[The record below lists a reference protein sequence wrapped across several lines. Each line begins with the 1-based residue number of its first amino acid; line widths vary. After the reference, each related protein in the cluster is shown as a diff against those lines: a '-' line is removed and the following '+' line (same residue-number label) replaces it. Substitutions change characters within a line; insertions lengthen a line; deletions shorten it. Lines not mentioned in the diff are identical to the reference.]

1 MDSLDLGALPAWLR
15 RQRWFGGK
23 GAEIASVRVVD
34 EANIGD
40 LRVAAVE
47 VGYAGTRSPERYL
60 LPLSRDTDGPLE
72 EKLDADSCRAIFDIM
87 RGCREV
93 RTRVGVLRGERFDG
107 PDSPLR
113 TLPEQPA
120 VRRLSAEQSNTSI
133 VFGEAVIL
141 KLIRKLD
148 QGRNPELE
156 IGALLARRKFRSTP
170 ALLGALSLEGEI
182 QATVG
187 VAHRFVRVES
197 DGWTYVVEALLAGP
211 ERLTTLLPEVR
222 ELGTRVGELHVAL
235 AADDDPAFAPEPIHR
250 EDLQRWS
257 RTLLAELDATAL
269 LAAKAVPQL
278 AARTGALRARVER
291 LAEAAPSG
299 VRLRQHGDL
308 HLGQVLR
315 CDGQWLIFDFEGEPA
330 RSLAERR
337 EKHAPYKDVAGMLR
351 SFAYAAATAE
361 KRRGVRV
368 NVRGPV
374 ESAFLE
380 GYRSS
385 AAGLLPTDERTAE
398 TLLEALEM
406 EKLLYELRYELG
418 HRPDWVDIP
427 ARDLLR
433 EQP

>member
-1 MDSLDLGALPAWLR
+1 MEGLDLGALPAWLQ

-23 GAEIASVRVVD
+23 GAEIASVQVVD
-34 EANIGD
+34 EAPIGD
-40 LRVAAVE
+40 LQVATLE
-47 VGYAGTRSPERYL
+47 VRYAGTRRLERYL
-60 LPLSRDTDGPLE
+60 LPFRRDTDGLPE
-72 EKLDADSCRAIFDIM
+72 EKLDEDSCRAIFEIM

-113 TLPEQPA
+113 TLPEKPA

-170 ALLGALSLEGEI
+170 TLLGALSLEGEI
-182 QATVG
+182 EATVG

-197 DGWTYVVEALLAGP
+197 DGWTYVVEALMAGP
-211 ERLTTLLPEVR
+211 SRLTTLLPEVR
-222 ELGTRVGELHVAL
+222 DLGARVGELHVAL
-235 AADDDPAFAPEPIHR
+235 AAGDDPAFAPEPIRR

-257 RTLLAELDATAL
+257 RTVQAELDATAL
-269 LAAKAVPQL
+269 LAAEALPQL

-315 CDGQWLIFDFEGEPA
+315 SDGQWLIFDFEGEPA
-330 RSLAERR
+330 RPLAERR

-361 KRRGVRV
+361 KRGVRV
-368 NVRGPV
+368 DVRGPV
-374 ESAFLE
+374 ESAFLD
-380 GYRSS
+380 GYRSCAS
-385 AAGLLPTDERTAE
+385 GLLPTDERTAG
-398 TLLEALEM
+398 TLLDALEM